1 MLAYAE
7 TATLAGAKGG
17 PKNRQ
22 LVWSVL
28 SRLTGCDLP
37 HMVSP

>member
-7 TATLAGAKGG
+7 TATLAGAKG